1 MLVVNK
7 FKDRNPIVNLQAE
20 TMQKIVNDNH
30 VFELT
35 VFDDSEILDEEAVL
49 GLHAMLPGEYI
60 ADVLVLW
67 IDVIDDSVCIV
78 LGWGSED
85 DDLVLLAHILEK
97 FHEIWPQ
104 LDRDLENWKLFSW
117 TYLVFT
123 KLIFQNKNFFRIFI
137 FFTTMD
143 QCFVEVQ

>member
-49 GLHAMLPGEYI
+49 GLHAMLPGKHI
-60 ADVLVLW
+60 TDVLIFW
-67 IDVIDDSVCIV
+67 INVVDDCICVV
-78 LGWGSED
+78 LG
-85 DDLVLLAHILEK
+85 
-97 FHEIWPQ
+97 
-104 LDRDLENWKLFSW
+104 
-117 TYLVFT
+117 
-123 KLIFQNKNFFRIFI
+123 
-137 FFTTMD
+137 
-143 QCFVEVQ
+143 